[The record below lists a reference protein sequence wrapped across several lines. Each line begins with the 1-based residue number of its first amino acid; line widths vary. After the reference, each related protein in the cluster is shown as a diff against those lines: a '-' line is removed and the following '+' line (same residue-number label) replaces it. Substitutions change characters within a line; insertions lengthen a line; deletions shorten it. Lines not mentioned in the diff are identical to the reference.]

1 MKLFTTVAVSLL
13 GFGKHT
19 VAQGFMGNC
28 TWRGAN
34 LTGTFLGSRFTQT
47 HHLLLPSSSFTFNQ

>member
-1 MKLFTTVAVSLL
+1 MKLLTTVAVSLL
-13 GFGKHT
+13 GFGKLT

-34 LTGTFLGSRFTQT
+34 LTGTFLGSTFTQT
-47 HHLLLPSSSFTFNQ
+47 YHLLFPPSAPIFG